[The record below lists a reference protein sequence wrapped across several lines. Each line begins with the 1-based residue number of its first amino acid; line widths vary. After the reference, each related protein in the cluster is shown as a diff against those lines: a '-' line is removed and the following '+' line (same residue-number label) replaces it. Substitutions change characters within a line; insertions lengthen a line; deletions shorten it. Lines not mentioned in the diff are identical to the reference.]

1 MSRSFEPR
9 TIWGTGGN
17 FPTLESTAPP
27 PRPQLFVKNTHSV
40 IGDDESLHLSGDIA
54 QRVVCEGELAI
65 VIGTECRRLTSADE
79 ARAVI
84 AGYTVANDVTARD
97 LQDVDAHWSR
107 AKGLDGFCPL
117 GAGLVAP
124 VDAPD
129 WDEAIIRTRV
139 DGQTIQ
145 HTPVSAAFVGAEEL
159 VVWASQQFTLHPGD
173 VFLLGTPDYLPPGRE
188 DAAVLRPG
196 SVVEIDIAGIGSLRT
211 PVRGDSG

>member
-1 MSRSFEPR
+1 MSGSFGPR

-17 FPTLESTAPP
+17 FPTLESSTPP

-40 IGDDESLHLSGDIA
+40 IGDGEPLHLPLDVA

-65 VIGTECRRLTSADE
+65 VIGTGCRHLTSTDD
-79 ARAVI
+79 ARNVI

-124 VDAPD
+124 ADAPD
-129 WDEAIIRTRV
+129 WDDAIIRTRL
-139 DGQTIQ
+139 DGETIQ
-145 HTPVSAAFVGAEEL
+145 HTPVSAAYVGPEAL
-159 VVWASQQFTLHPGD
+159 VAWASQQFTLHPGD

-188 DAAVLRPG
+188 DGAVLRPG
-196 SVVEIDIAGIGSLRT
+196 SVVEIDIAGIGTLRT
-211 PVRGDSG
+211 PVRG